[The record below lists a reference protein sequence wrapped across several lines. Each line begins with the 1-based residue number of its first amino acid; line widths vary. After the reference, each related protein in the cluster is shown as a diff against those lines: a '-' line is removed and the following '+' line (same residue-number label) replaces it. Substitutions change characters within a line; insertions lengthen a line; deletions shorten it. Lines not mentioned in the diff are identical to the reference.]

1 MERRQRKSL
10 TIFRPSLSSLTP
22 IDDEKGGGSD
32 TSPVTLKKKRRPT
45 SFFITSASSSPTTPS
60 SPDIDRIAAAN
71 ADRPAS
77 PKFRPRTLQKP
88 GRPSSIFGSFRSLHS
103 LHDDEEKLTHTRSA
117 TSSIEEGDSNGMINI
132 AGKAVRQH
140 GEVQTTGG
148 MFRKRSQYLVLTD
161 THLVRFKSQAR
172 ASETFPSIPAAFGR
186 SNTMRH
192 SSMASVS
199 SIPESQTSASN
210 ESYQGIPLH
219 QIIAV
224 YKLDDGKPYFSIETA
239 YMDEETNL
247 VSSMTM
253 QLYDP
258 READLWLRSI
268 RKAAADAR
276 LVDPVPFG
284 QRSVEYVA
292 RTLEQERDYDPNH
305 FRMFRVVQRSSNK
318 PTGRSSSDDLSK
330 LTSTVCYLVIGVHKI
345 HLIPLNK
352 ATMRASNL
360 SLVDLT
366 NKSYGL
372 TTLTSLSIQ
381 ECDDALHLDFRYV
394 TPNYSSRHML
404 ITPQNPTPSACC
416 NFSSILLGVRDC
428 IVGPSCH
435 RVSQTGVVGAAHQV

>member
-1 MERRQRKSL
+1 
-10 TIFRPSLSSLTP
+10 
-22 IDDEKGGGSD
+22 
-32 TSPVTLKKKRRPT
+32 
-45 SFFITSASSSPTTPS
+45 
-60 SPDIDRIAAAN
+60 
-71 ADRPAS
+71 
-77 PKFRPRTLQKP
+77 
-88 GRPSSIFGSFRSLHS
+88 
-103 LHDDEEKLTHTRSA
+103 
-117 TSSIEEGDSNGMINI
+117 
-132 AGKAVRQH
+132 
-140 GEVQTTGG
+140 
-148 MFRKRSQYLVLTD
+148 
-161 THLVRFKSQAR
+161 
-172 ASETFPSIPAAFGR
+172 
-186 SNTMRH
+186 MRH